1 VSPVIAA
8 PASGDTAP
16 GPNIAAIV
24 AAQASVDPPSA
35 GYWKLSEIFANSE
48 YSGYSENGRGYIVY
62 KAQEAL
68 DEDADG
74 VPGKGTYKAIQ
85 KFQTDHALQPTGQLD
100 SATLAAMSLTG
111 LPDKSDW
118 GSGGGSRRSSSG
130 GGSEDKTAAR
140 KFIERNILGGRDLKS
155 IFRR

>member
-24 AAQASVDPPSA
+24 AAQAAVNPPEA

-48 YSGYSENGRGYIVY
+48 YSGYSESGRGYIVY

-74 VPGKGTYKAIQ
+74 VPGKGTYRAIQ
-85 KFQTDHALQPTGQLD
+85 KYQTEHALQPTGQLD
-100 SATLAAMSLTG
+100 SATLAALSLTG

-118 GSGGGSRRSSSG
+118 GNSGGSRRSSG
-130 GGSEDKTAAR
+130 GSSEDKTAAR
-140 KFIERNILGGRDLKS
+140 KFIERNILGGRDLKN